1 MEQLRSTVK
10 RLAFWSVGAVF
21 SLWVLVSLTI
31 APAFFVAVNSYAVDQ
46 DPGSRGLDFD
56 DIEIESDG
64 VTLAGWWIPAEK
76 PIAELIFVHGAGSNR
91 ISAYVGSLDFYATLN
106 GLGISVIAMDLRNH
120 GNSPITDAR
129 LHMGATEWAD
139 VFAAAQWLDT
149 TQPTALPRFA
159 LGASMGGSTVIR
171 ALHQGLQVTGTI
183 LLDPQ
188 LGILDSL
195 MHGAQVVTGL
205 PAPLFV
211 LAAQAAIWQYDLPTG
226 SHSPLTHAAA
236 LQQPILLL
244 QDWDDP
250 VTRSHYAEALADQ
263 NPQVQLKKVPHI
275 APSDPC
281 IRGRG
286 NWGSHAA
293 SHPCHPTWTRQQ
305 IATFINERINQ
316 QSNERINERSNDR
329 LADTSLSQ

>member
-10 RLAFWSVGAVF
+10 RLAFWSVAAVF

-263 NPQVQLKKVPHI
+263 NPQVQLKKVPHV

>member
-10 RLAFWSVGAVF
+10 RLAFWSVAAVF

-106 GLGISVIAMDLRNH
+106 ELGISVIAMDLRNH
-120 GNSPITDAR
+120 GSSPITDAR

-293 SHPCHPTWTRQQ
+293 SHPCHPAWTRQQ
-305 IATFINERINQ
+305 IATFIKQRIKQ
-316 QSNERINERSNDR
+316 RINERVNER
-329 LADTSLSQ
+329 PADISPLK

>member
-10 RLAFWSVGAVF
+10 RLAFWSVAAVF

-305 IATFINERINQ
+305 IATFINERIHQ

>member
-10 RLAFWSVGAVF
+10 RLAFWSVAAVF

-64 VTLAGWWIPAEK
+64 VTLEGWWIPAEK

>member
-1 MEQLRSTVK
+1 MKKIRSTLI
-10 RLAFWSVGAVF
+10 RLTFWSAAALF
-21 SLWVLVSLTI
+21 SLWALVSVTV
-31 APAFFVAVNSYAVDQ
+31 APAVFVAVNSYAVDQ

-129 LHMGATEWAD
+129 LHIGATEWAD

>member
-10 RLAFWSVGAVF
+10 RLAFWSVAAVF

-293 SHPCHPTWTRQQ
+293 SHPCHPAWTRQQ
-305 IATFINERINQ
+305 IATFINERIN
-316 QSNERINERSNDR
+316 ERINDR

>member
-10 RLAFWSVGAVF
+10 RLAFWSVAAVF

-305 IATFINERINQ
+305 IATFINER
-316 QSNERINERSNDR
+316 SNDR

>member
-10 RLAFWSVGAVF
+10 RLAFWSVAAVF

-293 SHPCHPTWTRQQ
+293 SHPCHPAWTRQQ

-316 QSNERINERSNDR
+316 QSNERSNDR

>member
-10 RLAFWSVGAVF
+10 RLAFWSVAAVF

-244 QDWDDP
+244 QDWDDL

>member
-10 RLAFWSVGAVF
+10 RLAFWSVAAVF

-293 SHPCHPTWTRQQ
+293 SHPCHPAWTRQQ

>member
-10 RLAFWSVGAVF
+10 RLAFWSVAAVF

-275 APSDPC
+275 APSDSC

>member
-10 RLAFWSVGAVF
+10 RLIFWSVAAVF
-21 SLWVLVSLTI
+21 SLWALVSLTI

-64 VTLAGWWIPAEK
+64 VTLAGWWIPAKK

-149 TQPTALPRFA
+149 TQPTELPRFA

>member
-10 RLAFWSVGAVF
+10 RLAFWSVAAVF

-188 LGILDSL
+188 LGILESL

>member
-10 RLAFWSVGAVF
+10 RLAFWSVAAVF

-316 QSNERINERSNDR
+316 QSNERINGLSNDR

>member
-1 MEQLRSTVK
+1 MKKSRSTLK
-10 RLAFWSVGAVF
+10 RLTFWSVAILS
-21 SLWVLVSLTI
+21 SLWVLVSVTA

-46 DPGSRGLDFD
+46 DPSSRGLDFD
-56 DIEIESDG
+56 NIEIESDG
-64 VTLAGWWIPAEK
+64 VTLAGWWIPAET

-91 ISAYVGSLDFYATLN
+91 ISAYIGSLDFYATLN
-106 GLGISVIAMDLRNH
+106 ALGISVIAMDLRNH

-149 TQPTALPRFA
+149 TQPTALPRFV

-188 LGILDSL
+188 LDILDSL
-195 MHGAQVVTGL
+195 MHGAKVVTGL

-226 SHSPLTHAAA
+226 SHSPLTQATA
-236 LQQPILLL
+236 LRQPILLL
-244 QDWDDP
+244 QDWEDP
-250 VTRSHYAEALADQ
+250 VTRSHHAQSLADQ
-263 NPQVQLKKVPHI
+263 NPQVQLKKVPHV

-281 IRGRG
+281 ISGKG
-286 NWGSHAA
+286 NWGSHVA
-293 SHPCHPTWTRQQ
+293 SHPCHPARTRQQ
-305 IATFINERINQ
+305 IATFVNDRING
-316 QSNERINERSNDR
+316 RINNRANQRPVE
-329 LADTSLSQ
+329 TSLLK

>member
-1 MEQLRSTVK
+1 MEQLRSTMK
-10 RLAFWSVGAVF
+10 RLAFWSVAAVF

>member
-10 RLAFWSVGAVF
+10 RLAFWSVTAVF

-64 VTLAGWWIPAEK
+64 VTLAGWWIPAKK

-250 VTRSHYAEALADQ
+250 VTRSHHAEALADQ

-293 SHPCHPTWTRQQ
+293 SHPCHPAWTRQQ
-305 IATFINERINQ
+305 IATFINERIN
-316 QSNERINERSNDR
+316 ERIDDR

>member
-10 RLAFWSVGAVF
+10 RLAFWSVAAVF

-149 TQPTALPRFA
+149 TQPHSLDLRSALPW
-159 LGASMGGSTVIR
+159 V
-171 ALHQGLQVTGTI
+171 
-183 LLDPQ
+183 
-188 LGILDSL
+188 
-195 MHGAQVVTGL
+195 
-205 PAPLFV
+205 
-211 LAAQAAIWQYDLPTG
+211 AA
-226 SHSPLTHAAA
+226 
-236 LQQPILLL
+236 
-244 QDWDDP
+244 
-250 VTRSHYAEALADQ
+250 R
-263 NPQVQLKKVPHI
+263 
-275 APSDPC
+275 
-281 IRGRG
+281 
-286 NWGSHAA
+286 
-293 SHPCHPTWTRQQ
+293 
-305 IATFINERINQ
+305 
-316 QSNERINERSNDR
+316 
-329 LADTSLSQ
+329 

>member
-1 MEQLRSTVK
+1 MKNSRSTLV
-10 RLAFWSVGAVF
+10 RFTFWSVAILF
-21 SLWVLVSLTI
+21 SLWALTSVTI
-31 APAFFVAVNSYAVDQ
+31 APPFFVAVNSYAVDQ
-46 DPGSRGLDFD
+46 DPSSRGLDFD
-56 DIEIESDG
+56 NIDIESHG
-64 VTLAGWWIPAEK
+64 VTLAGWWIPAKK

-91 ISAYVGSLDFYATLN
+91 ISAYIGSLDFYATLN
-106 GLGISVIAMDLRNH
+106 ELGISVIAMDLRNH

-139 VFAAAQWLDT
+139 VVAAAQWLDR
-149 TQPTALPRFA
+149 TQPTALPRFV

-195 MHGAQVVTGL
+195 MHGAKVVTGL

-226 SHSPLTHAAA
+226 SHSPLRQAAA
-236 LQQPILLL
+236 LRQPILLL
-244 QDWDDP
+244 QDWEDP
-250 VTRSHYAEALADQ
+250 VTRSHYAQSLADQ

-275 APSDPC
+275 AASDPC
-281 IRGRG
+281 ILDKG
-286 NWGSHAA
+286 NWGSHVA
-293 SHPCHPTWTRQQ
+293 SHPCHPAWTRQH
-305 IATFINERINQ
+305 IATFVNDRING
-316 QSNERINERSNDR
+316 RINNRANQRRAE
-329 LADTSLSQ
+329 TSP

>member
-1 MEQLRSTVK
+1 MKKSRSTLK
-10 RLAFWSVGAVF
+10 RLTFWSVAILS
-21 SLWVLVSLTI
+21 SLWVLVSVTA

-46 DPGSRGLDFD
+46 DPSSRGLDFD
-56 DIEIESDG
+56 NIEIESDG
-64 VTLAGWWIPAEK
+64 VTLAGWWIPAET

-91 ISAYVGSLDFYATLN
+91 ISAYIGSLDFYATLN
-106 GLGISVIAMDLRNH
+106 ALGISVIAMDLRNH

-149 TQPTALPRFA
+149 TQPTALPRFV

-188 LGILDSL
+188 LDILDSL
-195 MHGAQVVTGL
+195 MHGAKVVTGL

-226 SHSPLTHAAA
+226 SHSPLRQAAA
-236 LQQPILLL
+236 LRQPILLL
-244 QDWDDP
+244 QDWEDP
-250 VTRSHYAEALADQ
+250 VTRSHYAQSLADQ

-275 APSDPC
+275 AAGDPC
-281 IRGRG
+281 ILDKG
-286 NWGSHAA
+286 NWGSHVA
-293 SHPCHPTWTRQQ
+293 SHPCHPAWTRQH
-305 IATFINERINQ
+305 IATFVNDRINERINNRANQ
-316 QSNERINERSNDR
+316 RRAE
-329 LADTSLSQ
+329 TSP

>member
-1 MEQLRSTVK
+1 MKKIRSTLI
-10 RLAFWSVGAVF
+10 RLTFWSAAALF
-21 SLWVLVSLTI
+21 SLWALVSVTV
-31 APAFFVAVNSYAVDQ
+31 APAVFVAVNSYAVDQ

-56 DIEIESDG
+56 DIEIDSDG
-64 VTLAGWWIPAEK
+64 VTLAGWWIPAKK

-91 ISAYVGSLDFYATLN
+91 ISAYIGSLDFYATLN
-106 GLGISVIAMDLRNH
+106 ELGISVIAMDLRNH

-139 VFAAAQWLDT
+139 VFAAAQWLDS
-149 TQPTALPRFA
+149 TQPIALPRFV

-195 MHGAQVVTGL
+195 MQGAKVVTGL

-211 LAAQAAIWQYDLPTG
+211 LAAQAAIWQYDLPAG
-226 SHSPLTHAAA
+226 SHSPLTQAAA

-250 VTRSHYAEALADQ
+250 VTRSRFAQSLADQ

-275 APSDPC
+275 APGDPC
-281 IRGRG
+281 IRGKG
-286 NWGSHAA
+286 NWGSHVA
-293 SHPCHPTWTRQQ
+293 SHPCHPAWTRQQ
-305 IATFINERINQ
+305 IAAFINQ
-316 QSNERINERSNDR
+316 RINECP
-329 LADTSLSQ
+329 ADTSPLK

>member
-10 RLAFWSVGAVF
+10 RLAFWSVAAVF

-106 GLGISVIAMDLRNH
+106 ELGISVIAMDLRNH

>member
-1 MEQLRSTVK
+1 MKKARSTLI
-10 RLAFWSVGAVF
+10 RLTFWSGAVLF
-21 SLWVLVSLTI
+21 SLWALVSVTV

-56 DIEIESDG
+56 DIEIESNG
-64 VTLAGWWIPAEK
+64 VTLAGWWIPAKK

-91 ISAYVGSLDFYATLN
+91 ISAYIGSLDFYATLN
-106 GLGISVIAMDLRNH
+106 ELGISVIAMDLRNH

-129 LHMGATEWAD
+129 LHMGATEWID
-139 VFAAAQWLDT
+139 VFAAAQWLDN
-149 TQPTALPRFA
+149 TQPIALPRFV

-188 LGILDSL
+188 LDILDSL
-195 MHGAQVVTGL
+195 VHGAKVTTGL

-211 LAAQAAIWQYDLPTG
+211 LAVQTAIWRYDLPSG
-226 SHSPLTHAAA
+226 PHSPLAQATA
-236 LQQPILLL
+236 LRQPILLL
-244 QDWDDP
+244 QDWEDP
-250 VTRSHYAEALADQ
+250 VTRYHYAESLANQ

-281 IRGRG
+281 IRDKG
-286 NWGSHAA
+286 NWGSHVA
-293 SHPCHPTWTRQQ
+293 SHPCHPAWTRQQ
-305 IATFINERINQ
+305 IATFVNDRING
-316 QSNERINERSNDR
+316 RINNRANQR
-329 LADTSLSQ
+329 AAQTSLLK

>member
-10 RLAFWSVGAVF
+10 RLAFWSVAAVF

-275 APSDPC
+275 APSDSC

-305 IATFINERINQ
+305 IATFINER
-316 QSNERINERSNDR
+316 SNDR

>member
-10 RLAFWSVGAVF
+10 RLAFWSVAAVF

-106 GLGISVIAMDLRNH
+106 ELGISVIAMDLRNH
-120 GNSPITDAR
+120 GSSPITDAR

-171 ALHQGLQVTGTI
+171 ALHQGLQATGTI

>member
-10 RLAFWSVGAVF
+10 RLAFWSVAAVF

-305 IATFINERINQ
+305 IATFINERIN
-316 QSNERINERSNDR
+316 ERINDR
-329 LADTSLSQ
+329 LAVTSLSQ

>member
-10 RLAFWSVGAVF
+10 RLAFWSVAAVF

-316 QSNERINERSNDR
+316 QSNERINESSNDR

>member
-1 MEQLRSTVK
+1 MKKIRSTLI
-10 RLAFWSVGAVF
+10 RLTFWSAAALF
-21 SLWVLVSLTI
+21 SLWALVSVTV
-31 APAFFVAVNSYAVDQ
+31 APAVFVAVNSYAVDQ
-46 DPGSRGLDFD
+46 DQGSRGLEFD
-56 DIEIESDG
+56 DIEIDSDG
-64 VTLAGWWIPAEK
+64 VTLAGWWIPAKK

-91 ISAYVGSLDFYATLN
+91 ISAYIGSLDFYATLN
-106 GLGISVIAMDLRNH
+106 ELGISVIAMDLRNH

-139 VFAAAQWLDT
+139 VFAAAQWLDS
-149 TQPTALPRFA
+149 TQPIALPRFV

-195 MHGAQVVTGL
+195 VQGAKVTTGL

-211 LAAQAAIWQYDLPTG
+211 LAAQAAIWQYDLPSG
-226 SHSPLTHAAA
+226 PHSPLTHATA

-250 VTRSHYAEALADQ
+250 VTRSHFAESLADL
-263 NPQVQLKKVPHI
+263 NPQVQLKKVPYI
-275 APSDPC
+275 AASDPC
-281 IRGRG
+281 IRDKG
-286 NWGSHAA
+286 NWGSHVA
-293 SHPCHPTWTRQQ
+293 SHPCHPAWTRQQ
-305 IATFINERINQ
+305 IATFVND
-316 QSNERINERSNDR
+316 RINERP
-329 LADTSLSQ
+329 ADTSPLK

>member
-10 RLAFWSVGAVF
+10 RLAFWSVAAVF

-46 DPGSRGLDFD
+46 DPGSRGLEFD
-56 DIEIESDG
+56 DIEIDSDG
-64 VTLAGWWIPAEK
+64 VTLAGWWIPAKK

-91 ISAYVGSLDFYATLN
+91 ISAYIGSLDFYATLN
-106 GLGISVIAMDLRNH
+106 ELGISVIAMDLRNH

-139 VFAAAQWLDT
+139 VFAAAQWLDS
-149 TQPTALPRFA
+149 TQPIALPRFV

-195 MHGAQVVTGL
+195 VQGAKVTTGL

-211 LAAQAAIWQYDLPTG
+211 LAAQAAIWQYDLPSG
-226 SHSPLTHAAA
+226 PHSPLTHATA

>member
-1 MEQLRSTVK
+1 MKTSRSTLK
-10 RLAFWSVGAVF
+10 RVTFWSLGILL
-21 SLWVLVSLTI
+21 SLWALVSVTV
-31 APAFFVAVNSYAVDQ
+31 APPFFVAVNSYAVDQ

-64 VTLAGWWIPAEK
+64 VVLAGWWIPAKK

-106 GLGISVIAMDLRNH
+106 ELGISVIAMDLRNH
-120 GNSPITDAR
+120 GNSPITDAQ
-129 LHMGATEWAD
+129 LHLGATEWAD
-139 VFAAAQWLDT
+139 VLAAAQWLDKS
-149 TQPTALPRFA
+149 QPTALPRFV

-171 ALHQGLQVTGTI
+171 ALHQGLQVTGAI

-195 MHGAQVVTGL
+195 MHGAKVVTGL
-205 PAPLFV
+205 PAPFFV
-211 LAAQAAIWQYDLPTG
+211 LAAQATIWQYDLPTG
-226 SHSPLTHAAA
+226 SNSPLAQAIS

-250 VTRSHYAEALADQ
+250 VTRSQYAQTLADQ

-275 APSDPC
+275 GPSDLC
-281 IRGRG
+281 ILGKG
-286 NWGSHAA
+286 NWGSHVAA
-293 SHPCHPTWTRQQ
+293 HPCHPGWTRQQ
-305 IATFINERINQ
+305 IATFIKERIK
-316 QSNERINERSNDR
+316 ERINERITDR
-329 LADTSLSQ
+329 LVETNPLK

>member
-10 RLAFWSVGAVF
+10 RLAFWSVAAVF

-286 NWGSHAA
+286 NWRSHAA

>member
-10 RLAFWSVGAVF
+10 RLAFWSVAAVF

-263 NPQVQLKKVPHI
+263 NPQVRLKKVPHI

>member
-10 RLAFWSVGAVF
+10 RLIFWSVAAVF
-21 SLWVLVSLTI
+21 SLWALVSLTI

-64 VTLAGWWIPAEK
+64 VTLAGWWIPAKK

-129 LHMGATEWAD
+129 LHMGATEWVD

-159 LGASMGGSTVIR
+159 LGASMGGATVIR

-188 LGILDSL
+188 LAILDSL

-226 SHSPLTHAAA
+226 SHSPLTQATA
-236 LQQPILLL
+236 LRQPILLL
-244 QDWDDP
+244 QDWEDP
-250 VTRSHYAEALADQ
+250 VTRSYYAQSLADQ
-263 NPQVQLKKVPHI
+263 NPQVQLKKVPHV
-275 APSDPC
+275 APRDPC
-281 IRGRG
+281 IRGKG
-286 NWGSHAA
+286 NWGSHVA
-293 SHPCHPTWTRQQ
+293 SHPCHPAWTRQQ
-305 IATFINERINQ
+305 IATFVND
-316 QSNERINERSNDR
+316 RINERP
-329 LADTSLSQ
+329 ADTSPLK

>member
-10 RLAFWSVGAVF
+10 RLAFWSVAAVF

-91 ISAYVGSLDFYATLN
+91 ISAYVGSLDLYATLN

-275 APSDPC
+275 APSDSC

-316 QSNERINERSNDR
+316 QSNEPINERSNDR

>member
-1 MEQLRSTVK
+1 
-10 RLAFWSVGAVF
+10 
-21 SLWVLVSLTI
+21 
-31 APAFFVAVNSYAVDQ
+31 
-46 DPGSRGLDFD
+46 
-56 DIEIESDG
+56 
-64 VTLAGWWIPAEK
+64 
-76 PIAELIFVHGAGSNR
+76 
-91 ISAYVGSLDFYATLN
+91 
-106 GLGISVIAMDLRNH
+106 MDLRNH

>member
-10 RLAFWSVGAVF
+10 RLAFWSVAAVF

-56 DIEIESDG
+56 DIEIDSNG
-64 VTLAGWWIPAEK
+64 ITLAGWWIPAKK
-76 PIAELIFVHGAGSNR
+76 PVAELIFVHGAGSNR
-91 ISAYVGSLDFYATLN
+91 ISAYIGSLDFYATLN
-106 GLGISVIAMDLRNH
+106 ELGISVIAMDLRNH

-250 VTRSHYAEALADQ
+250 VTRSHCAEALADQ

>member
-10 RLAFWSVGAVF
+10 RLAFWSVAAVF

-56 DIEIESDG
+56 DIEIEGDG

>member
-1 MEQLRSTVK
+1 MKNSRSTLV
-10 RLAFWSVGAVF
+10 RFTFWSVAILF
-21 SLWVLVSLTI
+21 SLWALTSVTV

-64 VTLAGWWIPAEK
+64 VTLAGWWIPAKK

-188 LGILDSL
+188 LAILDSL

-250 VTRSHYAEALADQ
+250 VTRSHHAEALADQ

-316 QSNERINERSNDR
+316 QSNERSNDR